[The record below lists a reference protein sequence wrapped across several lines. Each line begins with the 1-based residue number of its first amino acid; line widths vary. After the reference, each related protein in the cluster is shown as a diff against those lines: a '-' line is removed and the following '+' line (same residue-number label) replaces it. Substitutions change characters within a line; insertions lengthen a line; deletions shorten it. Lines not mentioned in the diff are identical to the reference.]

1 MRRDGVDA
9 ITEQWATVRPDLDT
23 ATMALFGRVYRLA
36 DQMGEQMT
44 RLFGSYGISRGEFD
58 VLATLRRSGSPYR
71 LTPGDLASS
80 LMVTSG
86 GMTGRLDKLA
96 AAGLVERIPH
106 PTDKRHVLVQLTG
119 EGVEL
124 VDAAVTAQTKAQRY
138 VLEALGRDRVEDLS
152 NRLRELL
159 DIVARP

>member
-1 MRRDGVDA
+1 
-9 ITEQWATVRPDLDT
+9 
-23 ATMALFGRVYRLA
+23 
-36 DQMGEQMT
+36 
-44 RLFGSYGISRGEFD
+44 
-58 VLATLRRSGSPYR
+58 
-71 LTPGDLASS
+71 
-80 LMVTSG
+80 MVTSG

-106 PTDKRHVLVQLTG
+106 PTDKRHLLVQLTG

-138 VLEALGRDRVEDLS
+138 VLEALGRERVEDLS